1 MKRELAKW
9 VIWYLVS
16 VMFVIGITPRVY
28 ADFSP
33 SEMIGLSQVNRNS
46 DLQKIQKMLESK
58 LIGERLRQLG
68 FTEEGIQGRL
78 NQLSDEQI
86 HQVALKI
93 DEMKVGGDG
102 AEVVIII
109 LLIALLVVGII
120 YLSGHRVIVK

>member
-1 MKRELAKW
+1 MKRKLAKW
-9 VIWYLVS
+9 VIWYMVS

-28 ADFSP
+28 ADLSP
-33 SEMIGLSQVNRNS
+33 SEMIGISQIDRNS
-46 DLQKIQKMLESK
+46 DLQKIQKVLESK
-58 LIGERLRQLG
+58 LIRERLIQLG

-78 NQLSDEQI
+78 NQLSNEQI

-109 LLIALLVVGII
+109 LLVAILVVAII
-120 YLSGHRVIVK
+120 YLTGHKVIVK

>member
-1 MKRELAKW
+1 
-9 VIWYLVS
+9 
-16 VMFVIGITPRVY
+16 
-28 ADFSP
+28 
-33 SEMIGLSQVNRNS
+33 
-46 DLQKIQKMLESK
+46 MLESK
-58 LIGERLRQLG
+58 LIRERLAQLG
-68 FTEEGIQGRL
+68 FTEEGIQARL
-78 NQLSDEQI
+78 NQLSNEQI

>member
-1 MKRELAKW
+1 MKKKLAEW
-9 VIWYLVS
+9 VIWYMIS

-33 SEMIGLSQVNRNS
+33 SEGIGLSQVDRNS
-46 DLQKIQKMLESK
+46 DLQRIQKVLESK
-58 LIGERLRQLG
+58 LIRERLAQLG
-68 FTEEGIQGRL
+68 FTEEGIQARL
-78 NQLSDEQI
+78 NQLSNEQI

-109 LLIALLVVGII
+109 LLLAILVVAVIF
-120 YLSGHRVIVK
+120 LTGHRVIVK

>member
-1 MKRELAKW
+1 M
-9 VIWYLVS
+9 VS

-33 SEMIGLSQVNRNS
+33 SEGIGISQVDRNS
-46 DLQKIQKMLESK
+46 DLQRIQKVLESK
-58 LIGERLRQLG
+58 LIRERLIRLG
-68 FTEEGIQGRL
+68 FTEEGIQARL
-78 NQLSDEQI
+78 NQLSNEQI

-109 LLIALLVVGII
+109 LLLAILVVAII
-120 YLSGHRVIVK
+120 YLTGHRVIVK

>member
-1 MKRELAKW
+1 MKRKLAEW
-9 VIWYLVS
+9 LIWYMVS

-33 SEMIGLSQVNRNS
+33 SEVIGLPQIDRNS
-46 DLQKIQKMLESK
+46 DLQKIQRVLESR
-58 LIGERLRQLG
+58 LIRERLIQLG
-68 FTEEGIQGRL
+68 FTEEGIKGRL
-78 NQLSDEQI
+78 NQLSNEQI

-109 LLIALLVVGII
+109 LLVAVLVVAII
-120 YLSGHRVIVK
+120 YLSGHRVIIK

>member
-1 MKRELAKW
+1 MKRKLAKW
-9 VIWYLVS
+9 VIWYMVS

-33 SEMIGLSQVNRNS
+33 SEVVGISQIDRNS
-46 DLQKIQKMLESK
+46 DLQKIQQVLESK
-58 LIGERLRQLG
+58 LIRERLIQLG

-78 NQLSDEQI
+78 TQLSNEQI

-109 LLIALLVVGII
+109 LLVAILVVAII
-120 YLSGHRVIVK
+120 YLTGHRVIVK

>member
-1 MKRELAKW
+1 MKRKLAKW
-9 VIWYLVS
+9 VIWYMVS

-33 SEMIGLSQVNRNS
+33 SEMIGISQIDRNS
-46 DLQKIQKMLESK
+46 DLQKIQKVLESK
-58 LIGERLRQLG
+58 LIRERLIQLG
-68 FTEEGIQGRL
+68 FTEEGIQGRI
-78 NQLSDEQI
+78 NQLSNEQI

-109 LLIALLVVGII
+109 LLVAILVVAII
-120 YLSGHRVIVK
+120 YLTGHKVIVK

>member
-1 MKRELAKW
+1 MKRKLAKW
-9 VIWYLVS
+9 VIWYMVS

-33 SEMIGLSQVNRNS
+33 SEVVGISQIDRNS
-46 DLQKIQKMLESK
+46 DLQKIQQVLESK
-58 LIGERLRQLG
+58 LIRERLIQLG

-78 NQLSDEQI
+78 TQLSNEQI

-109 LLIALLVVGII
+109 LLVAILVVAII
-120 YLSGHRVIVK
+120 YFTGHRVIVK

>member
-1 MKRELAKW
+1 MKRKLAKW
-9 VIWYLVS
+9 VIWYMVA
-16 VMFVIGITPRVY
+16 VMVVIGITPRVY

-33 SEMIGLSQVNRNS
+33 SEVIVISQIDRNS
-46 DLQKIQKMLESK
+46 DLQKIQKVLESK
-58 LIGERLRQLG
+58 LIRERLIQLG

-78 NQLSDEQI
+78 NQLTNEQI

-109 LLIALLVVGII
+109 LLVAILVVAII
-120 YLSGHRVIVK
+120 YLTSHKVIVK